1 MFNGNDI
8 YFKNTD
14 DYNNKE
20 DRILLN
26 KQFKIIEA
34 AKEGRRKVH
43 PIFAVILA
51 IVFLTL
57 GEFFMLFMLFLPKA
71 DTSFVKAIYN
81 NIEMI
86 LTFGG
91 AIFFIFLWI
100 RFVEKRSFSFIGF
113 WKVQWMRKYLRGA
126 LIGFV
131 FISIPVIV
139 LILTGIVKLQM
150 QQITATAIFGIVGS
164 LIAFLI
170 QGATEEIIVRG
181 WLFPVISVRSRIWV
195 GIIVTS
201 FLFGFLH
208 LLNPGITILS
218 ISNII
223 LVGVFAAFYVLKDS
237 SLWGICAWHSI
248 WNWAQYN
255 VYGFAVSGMTIYS
268 TPLFKPVTNGNE
280 VLHGGSFGIEGS
292 IITTIM
298 LSIASIVLWR
308 QLWGRRAKQRD
319 FS

>member
-1 MFNGNDI
+1 MD
-8 YFKNTD
+8 
-14 DYNNKE
+14 E
-20 DRILLN
+20 
-26 KQFKIIEA
+26 
-34 AKEGRRKVH
+34 KV
-43 PIFAVILA
+43 F
-51 IVFLTL
+51 
-57 GEFFMLFMLFLPKA
+57 E
-71 DTSFVKAIYN
+71 
-81 NIEMI
+81 
-86 LTFGG
+86 
-91 AIFFIFLWI
+91 
-100 RFVEKRSFSFIGF
+100 R
-113 WKVQWMRKYLRGA
+113 A
-126 LIGFV
+126 LIGCI
-131 FISIPVIV
+131 FISIPVIL
-139 LILTGIVKLQM
+139 LILTGNVKLQM
-150 QQITATAIFGIVGS
+150 QEITMTVIFGIVGS
-164 LIAFLI
+164 LVAFLI
-170 QGATEEIIVRG
+170 QGATEEIVVRG
-181 WLFPVISVRSRIWV
+181 WLFPVLSVRSRIWI
-195 GIIVTS
+195 GIVVTS

-223 LVGVFAAFYVLKDS
+223 LVGIFAAFYVLKDS

-268 TPLFKPVTNGNE
+268 TPLFKPVKNGNE

>member
-1 MFNGNDI
+1 MFKGNDI

-34 AKEGRRKVH
+34 AKEGRRKVQ

-100 RFVEKRSFSFIGF
+100 RFVEKRSFSSIGF

>member
-1 MFNGNDI
+1 MQS
-8 YFKNTD
+8 
-14 DYNNKE
+14 NK
-20 DRILLN
+20 
-26 KQFKIIEA
+26 FKIIEA

-43 PIFAVILA
+43 PVFAVILA

-57 GEFFMLFMLFLPKA
+57 GELFMLFMLFLPKA
-71 DTSFVKAIYN
+71 ETLLMKAIYSD
-81 NIEMI
+81 IEMI

-91 AIFFIFLWI
+91 AIFFVFLWI
-100 RFVEKRSFSFIGF
+100 RFVEKRSISSIGF
-113 WKVQWMRKYLRGA
+113 WRNQWIRKYLRGA

-131 FISIPVIV
+131 FISIPVM
-139 LILTGIVKLQM
+139 LLLLTGHVQLQM
-150 QQITATAIFGIVGS
+150 QHITPTAILGIVGS
-164 LIAFLI
+164 LVAFLI
-170 QGATEEIIVRG
+170 QGATEEIVVRG
-181 WLFPVISVRSRIWV
+181 WLFPVLSVRSRIWI
-195 GIIVTS
+195 GIVVTS

-255 VYGFAVSGMTIYS
+255 VFGFAVSGMTMYS
-268 TPLFKPVTNGNE
+268 TPLFKPVTTGSE
-280 VLHGGSFGIEGS
+280 FLHGGSFGIEGS

-298 LSIASIVLWR
+298 LSIASIVLWK
-308 QLWGRRAKQRD
+308 QLWGRKAKQRD

>member
-1 MFNGNDI
+1 MLQPN
-8 YFKNTD
+8 
-14 DYNNKE
+14 
-20 DRILLN
+20 
-26 KQFKIIEA
+26 QFKIIEA
-34 AKEGRRKVH
+34 TKEGRRKVH
-43 PIFAVILA
+43 PVFAVILA

-57 GEFFMLFMLFLPKA
+57 GELFMLFMLFLPKA
-71 DTSFVKAIYN
+71 ETIIMKAIYS

-91 AIFFIFLWI
+91 AIFFVFLWI
-100 RFVEKRSFSFIGF
+100 KFVEKRSFSSIGF
-113 WKVQWMRKYLRGA
+113 WRDQWIRKYLSGA
-126 LIGFV
+126 LIGFI
-131 FISIPVIV
+131 FISIPVMLLL
-139 LILTGIVKLQM
+139 LIGNVQLEM
-150 QQITATAIFGIVGS
+150 QRITPTTILGIVGS
-164 LIAFLI
+164 LVAFLI

-181 WLFPVISVRSRIWV
+181 WLFPVLSVRSRIWV
-195 GIIVTS
+195 GIVVTS
-201 FLFGFLH
+201 LLFGFLH

-255 VYGFAVSGMTIYS
+255 VFGFAVSGMEMYS
-268 TPLFKPVTNGNE
+268 TPIFRPVTNGSE
-280 VLHGGSFGIEGS
+280 LFHGGSFGIEGS

-308 QLWGRRAKQRD
+308 QLWGRKAKQRD

>member
-1 MFNGNDI
+1 M
-8 YFKNTD
+8 
-14 DYNNKE
+14 
-20 DRILLN
+20 
-26 KQFKIIEA
+26 
-34 AKEGRRKVH
+34 H
-43 PIFAVILA
+43 PVFAVILA
-51 IVFLTL
+51 IIFLTL
-57 GEFFMLFMLFLPKA
+57 GELFMLFMLFLPKVE
-71 DTSFVKAIYN
+71 TIFMKGIYDN
-81 NIEMI
+81 VRMV

-91 AIFFIFLWI
+91 AIFILFIWV
-100 RFVEKRSFSFIGF
+100 RFVEKRPFSSIGF
-113 WKVQWMRKYLRGA
+113 WKEKWMRKYLKGA

-131 FISIPVIV
+131 FISTPVI
-139 LILTGIVKLQM
+139 LLLLLGSVKLQV
-150 QQITATAIFGIVGS
+150 QHITSTVIVGIVGS
-164 LIAFLI
+164 LVAFLI

-181 WLFPVISVRSRIWV
+181 WLFPVLSVRSRIWV
-195 GIIVTS
+195 GIVVTS

-268 TPLFKPVTNGNE
+268 TPLFKPATNGPE
-280 VLHGGSFGIEGS
+280 FLHGGSFGIEGS

-298 LSIASIVLWR
+298 LTIASIVLWR
-308 QLWGRRAKQRD
+308 KLWGRKAKQRN

>member
-100 RFVEKRSFSFIGF
+100 RFVEKRSFSSIGF

-280 VLHGGSFGIEGS
+280 FLHGGSFGIEGS

>member
-1 MFNGNDI
+1 MFKGNDI

-100 RFVEKRSFSFIGF
+100 RFVEKRSFSSIGF

-139 LILTGIVKLQM
+139 LVLTGIVKLQM

-268 TPLFKPVTNGNE
+268 TPLFKPVTNGSE

-298 LSIASIVLWR
+298 LSIASIVLWK
-308 QLWGRRAKQRD
+308 QLWGRKVKQRD
-319 FS
+319 IS

>member
-1 MFNGNDI
+1 M
-8 YFKNTD
+8 
-14 DYNNKE
+14 
-20 DRILLN
+20 LN

-71 DTSFVKAIYN
+71 DTSFVKAMYN

-100 RFVEKRSFSFIGF
+100 RFVEKRSFASIGF

-126 LIGFV
+126 LIGFF

-181 WLFPVISVRSRIWV
+181 WLFPVISVKSRIWV

-268 TPLFKPVTNGNE
+268 TPLFKPVTNGSE

-298 LSIASIVLWR
+298 LSIASIVLWK
-308 QLWGRRAKQRD
+308 QLWGRKVKQRD
-319 FS
+319 IS

>member
-1 MFNGNDI
+1 MFKGNDI

-100 RFVEKRSFSFIGF
+100 RFVEKRSFSSIGF

-139 LILTGIVKLQM
+139 LVLTGIVKLQM

-218 ISNII
+218 ISNIL

-268 TPLFKPVTNGNE
+268 TPLFKPVTNGSE

-298 LSIASIVLWR
+298 LSIASIVLWK
-308 QLWGRRAKQRD
+308 QLWGRKVKQRD
-319 FS
+319 IS

>member
-1 MFNGNDI
+1 MEVFIRETI
-8 YFKNTD
+8 YSINIFVM
-14 DYNNKE
+14 E
-20 DRILLN
+20 ARILQLT
-26 KQFKIIEA
+26 QFKIIEA
-34 AKEGRRKVH
+34 AKEGRRKIH
-43 PIFAVILA
+43 PVFAVILA

-71 DTSFVKAIYN
+71 ETLLMKAIYSD
-81 NIEMI
+81 IEMI

-91 AIFFIFLWI
+91 AVFFVFLWV
-100 RFVEKRSFSFIGF
+100 RFVEKRSISSIGF
-113 WKVQWMRKYLRGA
+113 WRNQWIRKYLRGA
-126 LIGFV
+126 LLGFV
-131 FISIPVIV
+131 FISIPVMILL
-139 LILTGIVKLQM
+139 LIGIVQLQM
-150 QQITATAIFGIVGS
+150 QQITPTTIIGIVGS
-164 LIAFLI
+164 LVAFLI
-170 QGATEEIIVRG
+170 QGATEEIVVRG
-181 WLFPVISVRSRIWV
+181 WLFPVLSVRSRIWI
-195 GIIVTS
+195 GIVVTS

-223 LVGVFAAFYVLKDS
+223 LVGVFAAFYALKDS

-255 VYGFAVSGMTIYS
+255 VFGFAVSGMVMYS
-268 TPLFKPVTNGNE
+268 TPLFKPVTNGSE

-308 QLWGRRAKQRD
+308 QLWGRKEKQRD
-319 FS
+319 LS

>member
-1 MFNGNDI
+1 MQ
-8 YFKNTD
+8 
-14 DYNNKE
+14 
-20 DRILLN
+20 N

-51 IVFLTL
+51 VVFLTL
-57 GEFFMLFMLFLPKA
+57 GEFFILFMLFLPRA
-71 DTSFVKAIYN
+71 ETTFIKAIYS

-91 AIFFIFLWI
+91 AIFFVFLWI
-100 RFVEKRSFSFIGF
+100 RFVEKRSFSSIGF
-113 WKVQWMRKYLRGA
+113 WRNQWMRRYLRGA
-126 LIGFV
+126 FIGFV

-139 LILTGIVKLQM
+139 LILTGNVKLQM
-150 QQITATAIFGIVGS
+150 QHITLTTIFGIVGS
-164 LIAFLI
+164 LVAFLI
-170 QGATEEIIVRG
+170 QGATEEIVVRG
-181 WLFPVISVRSRIWV
+181 WLFPVLSVRSRMWI
-195 GIIVTS
+195 GITVTS

-255 VYGFAVSGMTIYS
+255 IYGFAVSGMTIYS
-268 TPLFKPVTNGNE
+268 TPLYKPVTNGSE
-280 VLHGGSFGIEGS
+280 VLHGGTFGIEGS

-308 QLWGRRAKQRD
+308 QLWGRKSKQRD
-319 FS
+319 IS

>member
-1 MFNGNDI
+1 MFKGNNI

-100 RFVEKRSFSFIGF
+100 RFVEKRSFSSIGF

-308 QLWGRRAKQRD
+308 QLWGRRVKQRD

>member
-1 MFNGNDI
+1 M
-8 YFKNTD
+8 KN
-14 DYNNKE
+14 NSF
-20 DRILLN
+20 I
-26 KQFKIIEA
+26 IIEA
-34 AKEGRRKVH
+34 AKAGRKKVH
-43 PIFAVILA
+43 PVFAVILA
-51 IVFLTL
+51 IIFLTL
-57 GEFFMLFMLFLPKA
+57 GEVFMLFMLFLPKA
-71 DTSFVKAIYN
+71 ETIFMKGIYDN
-81 NIEMI
+81 VRMV

-91 AIFFIFLWI
+91 AIFILFIWV
-100 RFVEKRSFSFIGF
+100 RFVEKRPFSSIGF
-113 WKVQWMRKYLRGA
+113 WKEKWMRKYLKGA

-131 FISIPVIV
+131 FISTPVI
-139 LILTGIVKLQM
+139 LLLLMGSVKLQV
-150 QQITATAIFGIVGS
+150 QHITSTVIVGIVGS
-164 LIAFLI
+164 LVAFLI

-181 WLFPVISVRSRIWV
+181 WLFPVLSVRSRIWV
-195 GIIVTS
+195 GIVVTS

-268 TPLFKPVTNGNE
+268 TPLFKPATNGPE
-280 VLHGGSFGIEGS
+280 FLHGGTFGIEGS

-298 LSIASIVLWR
+298 LTIASIVLWR
-308 QLWGRRAKQRD
+308 KLWGRKAKQRN

>member
-1 MFNGNDI
+1 MQL
-8 YFKNTD
+8 T
-14 DYNNKE
+14 
-20 DRILLN
+20 
-26 KQFKIIEA
+26 QFKIIEA

-43 PIFAVILA
+43 PVFAVILA

-57 GEFFMLFMLFLPKA
+57 GELFMLFMLFLPKA
-71 DTSFVKAIYN
+71 ETTFSKAIYSD
-81 NIEMI
+81 IEMI

-91 AIFFIFLWI
+91 AIFFVFFWI
-100 RFVEKRSFSFIGF
+100 RFVEKRSISSIGF
-113 WKVQWMRKYLRGA
+113 WRNQWIGKYLRGA

-131 FISIPVIV
+131 FISIPVMILV
-139 LILTGIVKLQM
+139 LTGIVQLQM
-150 QQITATAIFGIVGS
+150 QQITPTAILGIVGS
-164 LIAFLI
+164 LVAFLI
-170 QGATEEIIVRG
+170 QGATEEIVVRG
-181 WLFPVISVRSRIWV
+181 WLFPVLSVRSRIWV

-237 SLWGICAWHSI
+237 SLWGICAWHSL
-248 WNWAQYN
+248 WNWSQYN

-268 TPLFKPVTNGNE
+268 TPLFKPVTNGAE
-280 VLHGGSFGIEGS
+280 ILHGGSFGIEGS

-298 LSIASIVLWR
+298 LSIASIVLWK
-308 QLWGRRAKQRD
+308 QLWGRKTKQRD

>member
-1 MFNGNDI
+1 M
-8 YFKNTD
+8 KN
-14 DYNNKE
+14 NSF
-20 DRILLN
+20 I
-26 KQFKIIEA
+26 IIEA
-34 AKEGRRKVH
+34 AKAGRKKVH
-43 PIFAVILA
+43 PVFAVILA
-51 IVFLTL
+51 IIFLTL
-57 GEFFMLFMLFLPKA
+57 GELFMLFMLFLPKA
-71 DTSFVKAIYN
+71 ETIFMKGIYDN
-81 NIEMI
+81 VRMV

-91 AIFFIFLWI
+91 DIFILFIWV
-100 RFVEKRSFSFIGF
+100 RFVEKRPFSSIGF
-113 WKVQWMRKYLRGA
+113 WKEKWMRKYLKGA

-131 FISIPVIV
+131 FISTPVI
-139 LILTGIVKLQM
+139 LLLLMGSVKLQV
-150 QQITATAIFGIVGS
+150 QHITSTVIVGIVGS
-164 LIAFLI
+164 LVAFLI

-181 WLFPVISVRSRIWV
+181 WLFPVLSVRSRIWI
-195 GIIVTS
+195 GIVVTS

-255 VYGFAVSGMTIYS
+255 VFGFAVSGMTMYS
-268 TPLFKPVTNGNE
+268 TPLFKPVTTGSE
-280 VLHGGSFGIEGS
+280 FLHGGTFGIEGS

-298 LSIASIVLWR
+298 LTIASIVLWR
-308 QLWGRRAKQRD
+308 KLWGRKAKQRN

>member
-1 MFNGNDI
+1 MQ
-8 YFKNTD
+8 
-14 DYNNKE
+14 
-20 DRILLN
+20 N

-51 IVFLTL
+51 VVFLTL
-57 GEFFMLFMLFLPKA
+57 GEFLILFMLFLPRA
-71 DTSFVKAIYN
+71 ETTFIKAIYS

-91 AIFFIFLWI
+91 AIFFVFLWI
-100 RFVEKRSFSFIGF
+100 RFVEKRSFSSIGF
-113 WKVQWMRKYLRGA
+113 WRNQWMRRYLRGA
-126 LIGFV
+126 FIGFV

-139 LILTGIVKLQM
+139 LILTGNVKLQM
-150 QQITATAIFGIVGS
+150 QHITLTTIFGIIGS
-164 LIAFLI
+164 LVAFLI
-170 QGATEEIIVRG
+170 QGATEEIVVRG
-181 WLFPVISVRSRIWV
+181 WLFPVLSVRSRMWI
-195 GIIVTS
+195 GITVTS

-255 VYGFAVSGMTIYS
+255 IYGFAVSGMTIYS
-268 TPLFKPVTNGNE
+268 TPLYKPVTNGSE
-280 VLHGGSFGIEGS
+280 VLHGGTFGIEGS

-308 QLWGRRAKQRD
+308 QLWGRKSKQRD
-319 FS
+319 IS

>member
-1 MFNGNDI
+1 MQ
-8 YFKNTD
+8 
-14 DYNNKE
+14 
-20 DRILLN
+20 N

-43 PIFAVILA
+43 PILAVLLA

-57 GEFFMLFMLFLPKA
+57 GEFFLLFMLFLPKA

-86 LTFGG
+86 LAFGG
-91 AIFFIFLWI
+91 AIFFVFLWI
-100 RFVEKRSFSFIGF
+100 RFVEKRLFSSIGF
-113 WKVQWMRKYLRGA
+113 WKVQWIRKYLRGA

-139 LILTGIVKLQM
+139 LVLTGIVKLQM

-268 TPLFKPVTNGNE
+268 TPLFKPVTNGSE
-280 VLHGGSFGIEGS
+280 VLHGGTFGIEGS

-298 LSIASIVLWR
+298 LAIASIVLWK

>member
-1 MFNGNDI
+1 M
-8 YFKNTD
+8 KN
-14 DYNNKE
+14 NSF
-20 DRILLN
+20 I
-26 KQFKIIEA
+26 IIEA
-34 AKEGRRKVH
+34 AKAGRKKVH
-43 PIFAVILA
+43 PVFAVILA
-51 IVFLTL
+51 IIFLTL
-57 GEFFMLFMLFLPKA
+57 GELFMLFMLFLPKA
-71 DTSFVKAIYN
+71 ETIFMKGIYDN
-81 NIEMI
+81 VRMV

-91 AIFFIFLWI
+91 AIFILFIWV
-100 RFVEKRSFSFIGF
+100 RFVEKRPFSSIGF
-113 WKVQWMRKYLRGA
+113 WKEKWMRKYLKGA

-131 FISIPVIV
+131 FISTPVI
-139 LILTGIVKLQM
+139 LLLLMGSVKLQV
-150 QQITATAIFGIVGS
+150 QHITSTVIVGIVGS
-164 LIAFLI
+164 LVAFLI

-181 WLFPVISVRSRIWV
+181 WLFPVLSVRSRIWG
-195 GIIVTS
+195 GIVVTS

-223 LVGVFAAFYVLKDS
+223 LVGVFAAFYVLRDS

-268 TPLFKPVTNGNE
+268 TPLFKPATNGPE
-280 VLHGGSFGIEGS
+280 FLHGGTFGIEGS

-298 LSIASIVLWR
+298 LTIASIVLWR
-308 QLWGRRAKQRD
+308 KLWGRKAKQRN

>member
-1 MFNGNDI
+1 
-8 YFKNTD
+8 
-14 DYNNKE
+14 
-20 DRILLN
+20 
-26 KQFKIIEA
+26 
-34 AKEGRRKVH
+34 
-43 PIFAVILA
+43 
-51 IVFLTL
+51 
-57 GEFFMLFMLFLPKA
+57 
-71 DTSFVKAIYN
+71 
-81 NIEMI
+81 
-86 LTFGG
+86 
-91 AIFFIFLWI
+91 
-100 RFVEKRSFSFIGF
+100 
-113 WKVQWMRKYLRGA
+113 MRTYLRGA

-268 TPLFKPVTNGNE
+268 TPLFKPVTKGSE

-298 LSIASIVLWR
+298 LSIALIVLWRQLWR
-308 QLWGRRAKQRD
+308 QLWGRRVKQRD

>member
-1 MFNGNDI
+1 MFKGNDI

-71 DTSFVKAIYN
+71 DTSFVKAIYS

-100 RFVEKRSFSFIGF
+100 RFVEKRSFSSIGF
-113 WKVQWMRKYLRGA
+113 WKVQWMRQYLRGA

-139 LILTGIVKLQM
+139 LVLTGIVKLQM

-181 WLFPVISVRSRIWV
+181 WLFPVISVRSRICV

-268 TPLFKPVTNGNE
+268 TPLFKPVTNGSE

-298 LSIASIVLWR
+298 LSIASIVLWK
-308 QLWGRRAKQRD
+308 QLWGRKVKQRD
-319 FS
+319 IS

>member
-1 MFNGNDI
+1 M
-8 YFKNTD
+8 
-14 DYNNKE
+14 
-20 DRILLN
+20 LN

-43 PIFAVILA
+43 SVFAVILA

-57 GEFFMLFMLFLPKA
+57 GELFMLFMLFLPK
-71 DTSFVKAIYN
+71 TGTTFMKAIYS

-91 AIFFIFLWI
+91 AIFFVFLWI
-100 RFVEKRSFSFIGF
+100 NFVEKRSFSSIGF
-113 WKVQWMRKYLRGA
+113 WKEKWMRKYLRGA
-126 LIGFV
+126 FIGFI

-139 LILTGIVKLQM
+139 LVLTGNVKLQM
-150 QQITATAIFGIVGS
+150 QEITMTAIFGIVGS
-164 LIAFLI
+164 LVAFLI
-170 QGATEEIIVRG
+170 QGATEEIVVRG
-181 WLFPVISVRSRIWV
+181 WLFPVLSVRSRIWI
-195 GIIVTS
+195 GIVVTS

-255 VYGFAVSGMTIYS
+255 VFGFAVSGMSMYS

-308 QLWGRRAKQRD
+308 QLWGRRVKQRD

>member
-1 MFNGNDI
+1 MFKGNDI

-14 DYNNKE
+14 DHNNKE

-43 PIFAVILA
+43 PVFAVILA

-57 GEFFMLFMLFLPKA
+57 GELFMLFMLFLPK
-71 DTSFVKAIYN
+71 TETTFMKAIYS

-86 LTFGG
+86 FTFGG
-91 AIFFIFLWI
+91 AIFFVFLWI
-100 RFVEKRSFSFIGF
+100 KFVEKRSFSSIGF
-113 WKVQWMRKYLRGA
+113 WKEKWMRKYLRGA
-126 LIGFV
+126 FIGFI

-139 LILTGIVKLQM
+139 LVLTGNVKLQM
-150 QQITATAIFGIVGS
+150 QEITMTAIFGIVGS
-164 LIAFLI
+164 LVAFLI
-170 QGATEEIIVRG
+170 QGATEEIVVRG
-181 WLFPVISVRSRIWV
+181 WLFPVLSVRSRIWI
-195 GIIVTS
+195 GIVVTS

-255 VYGFAVSGMTIYS
+255 VFGFAVSGMSMYS

-308 QLWGRRAKQRD
+308 QLWGRRVKQRD

>member
-1 MFNGNDI
+1 MFKGNDI

-51 IVFLTL
+51 IVILTL

-71 DTSFVKAIYN
+71 DTSFVKAIYS

-100 RFVEKRSFSFIGF
+100 RFVEKRSFSSIGF
-113 WKVQWMRKYLRGA
+113 WKVQWMRQYLRGA

-139 LILTGIVKLQM
+139 LVLTGIVKLQM

-268 TPLFKPVTNGNE
+268 TPLFKPVTNGSE

-298 LSIASIVLWR
+298 LSIASIVLWK
-308 QLWGRRAKQRD
+308 QLWGRKVKQRD
-319 FS
+319 IS